1 MDFERVRIIP
11 KIIKSKCA
19 QLRKLNDLK
28 RTIRSADP
36 SQMRVSGGPQAN
48 SRLEEICA
56 DIDALEL
63 EIQEQVKEYKQCLRD
78 AEKEIDETFTGT
90 EQLYMRYRYLCGMS
104 YKKIA
109 QEMNYT
115 VREIYYIR
123 NKVCTKFHLN
133 S

>member
-1 MDFERVRIIP
+1 MDFERVRIVP
-11 KIIKSKCA
+11 KIIKSKSI

-36 SQMRVSGGPQAN
+36 SQMHVSGGPQVN

-56 DIDALEL
+56 NIDELEL
-63 EIQEQVKEYKQCLRD
+63 EIQEHVKEYKQLLKD
-78 AEKEIDETFTGT
+78 AEKEINDRFEGT
-90 EQLYMRYRYLCGMS
+90 EHLFMRYRYLCGMS

-115 VREIYYIR
+115 IREIYYIR
-123 NKVCTKFHLN
+123 NKVCTKFHPN
-133 S
+133 P